1 MRRSG
6 SPCEG
11 LEGLRRALAK
21 HAGADGTA
29 PGLAPTAPAPGLDE
43 EGAAALSPIR
53 ARQRKSVLLVDD
65 DPQTREAAV
74 AELLHADVPVR
85 AFDDGNA
92 ALAAIAEEKPD
103 VIALEIGLAGD
114 MGGKDLVNM
123 IKATMEWVDIPVI
136 LWTRVAVASHRE
148 ARQIHG
154 ADEVV
159 QKSSVAPPRLPPASS
174 PSSAARKPEVEP
186 RLVLA
191 SASPRR
197 ARILRDLGVGFRV
210 VVSHEDE
217 SLVPGEDGPAAVE
230 RLARAKALAVASQ
243 ERLPVLAADTEVL
256 CDGHILGKPSDERD
270 AVAMLRR
277 LAGRA
282 HEVVTGV
289 CVVRGEIARSGVERS
304 VVRLAPMTEEE
315 LRWYAATGEPL
326 DKAGGYHIDGKG
338 ALFIETVDGSPSN
351 VAGLPVRLL
360 LRLVREAALEL
371 GLP

>member
-1 MRRSG
+1 
-6 SPCEG
+6 
-11 LEGLRRALAK
+11 
-21 HAGADGTA
+21 
-29 PGLAPTAPAPGLDE
+29 
-43 EGAAALSPIR
+43 
-53 ARQRKSVLLVDD
+53 
-65 DPQTREAAV
+65 
-74 AELLHADVPVR
+74 
-85 AFDDGNA
+85 
-92 ALAAIAEEKPD
+92 
-103 VIALEIGLAGD
+103 
-114 MGGKDLVNM
+114 
-123 IKATMEWVDIPVI
+123 
-136 LWTRVAVASHRE
+136 
-148 ARQIHG
+148 
-154 ADEVV
+154 
-159 QKSSVAPPRLPPASS
+159 
-174 PSSAARKPEVEP
+174 VEP

-230 RLARAKALAVASQ
+230 RLARAEALAVASQ

-304 VVRLAPMTEEE
+304 VVRLAPMTEKE

-360 LRLVREAALEL
+360 LRLVRESALEL